1 MSIECNDRRVFFS
14 STRRQ
19 RGQHDAVFVLAYF
32 ADTHLPKL
40 LRDDFAQFD
49 LALTAGIAIGFLH
62 SGSVDLY
69 VLKKAFEESF

>member
-1 MSIECNDRRVFFS
+1 M
-14 STRRQ
+14 
-19 RGQHDAVFVLAYF
+19 FVLAYF